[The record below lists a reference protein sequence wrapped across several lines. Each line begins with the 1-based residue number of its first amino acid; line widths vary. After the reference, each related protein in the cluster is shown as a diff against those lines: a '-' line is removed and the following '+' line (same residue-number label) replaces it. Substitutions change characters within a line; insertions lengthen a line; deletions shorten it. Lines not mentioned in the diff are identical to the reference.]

1 MNLLLLRLIGDI
13 VEREQKLNETALFDE
28 RAENQKEMY
37 KLISDNYYKERKKT
51 HEYKTIC
58 LVLQGC

>member
-13 VEREQKLNETALFDE
+13 VEREQKLNETALFDV

-37 KLISDNYYKERKKT
+37 KLISDNYYEERKKLMNT
-51 HEYKTIC
+51 KIIC